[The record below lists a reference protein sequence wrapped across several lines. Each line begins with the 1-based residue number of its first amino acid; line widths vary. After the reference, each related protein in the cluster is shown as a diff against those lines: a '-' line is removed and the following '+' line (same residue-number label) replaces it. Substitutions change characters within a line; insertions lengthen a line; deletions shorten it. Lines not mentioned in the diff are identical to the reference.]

1 MNIPEGFT
9 PRGDSNEQPPETYDK
24 RVCVV
29 YANERPEAWGAQVG
43 RNANTLAWKTPDGP
57 LRIQAYRVLP

>member
-24 RVCVV
+24 MVKLV
-29 YANERPEAWGAQVG
+29 YMDRKGLALISAPATANRLG
-43 RNANTLAWKTPDGP
+43 WKVPDGAN
-57 LRIQAYRVLP
+57 RIYAYKVLP